1 MVLRSKSL
9 NEFLSNARSDG
20 LEHLLV
26 DDNPRRPQFMKD
38 IRENEYKYPFLEKI
52 YDSQDDGFAYHVK
65 IFKIDYE
72 KFDNIGK

>member
-1 MVLRSKSL
+1 MTVIQGANGGEIFGCDICYEAESL

-38 IRENEYKYPFLEKI
+38 IRENEYTYPIMSKFLKLTTKNLI
-52 YDSQDDGFAYHVK
+52 
-65 IFKIDYE
+65 I
-72 KFDNIGK
+72 